1 MPEASLEQWL
11 DRVARSR
18 DIKQLVEVAQQF
30 MSSLGDE
37 HLAELPAA
45 CRRRVLI
52 TPIDLSDQAY
62 DLKRAMEAVGTP
74 RLDTVERAAR
84 FFSEAAARATTLSAG
99 RQRIG
104 GFSSTDLISYRKTKI
119 R

>member
-1 MPEASLEQWL
+1 MPETSLEQWL
-11 DRVARSR
+11 DRVAGSR

-37 HLAELPAA
+37 RLAELPPA

-62 DLKRAMEAVGTP
+62 DLKRAMEAVRTP
-74 RLDTVERAAR
+74 RLEALEGLSR
-84 FFSEAAARATTLSAG
+84 FFSEAAARATALTAK

>member
-30 MSSLGDE
+30 TASLGE
-37 HLAELPAA
+37 ERLAELPVD
-45 CRRRVLI
+45 CRHRVLI
-52 TPIDLSDQAY
+52 TPIDLSDYAY
-62 DLKRAMEAVGTP
+62 DLKRAMELVKGP
-74 RLDTVERAAR
+74 RLEALERLSR
-84 FFSEAAARATTLSAG
+84 FFSEAAARATTLTAK

>member
-30 MSSLGDE
+30 MSSLRE
-37 HLAELPAA
+37 EQLAEVPVD

-52 TPIDLSDQAY
+52 TPIDLSDYAY
-62 DLKRAMEAVGTP
+62 DLKRALETTKAP
-74 RLDTVERAAR
+74 RLDALERLSR
-84 FFSEAAARATTLSAG
+84 FFSEAAARATTLTAK

-104 GFSSTDLISYRKTKI
+104 GFSSTDLISYRKTRI